1 MDRYAVLPVANLI
14 AQGCTLQL
22 ARDFDEKLFVEFEE
36 FVSADKD
43 FVLLQE
49 EKDLLGKVRTV
60 NQVRED
66 RGLDHVEWGDD
77 PVAKVGEVPYDP
89 DDMGGFETDMP
100 SAFGDPEPEEPEDPE
115 EEEEPEDEAERV
127 AGARSTTS
135 RGKKTQ
141 HGRSSKTRLPYFH
154 PDAEW
159 KRQMH
164 REKKFVP
171 TMLRVMRSI
180 FRDQHKSVMQKLAE
194 QQDAPR
200 ALPLDPAWSIN
211 PELLID
217 PDEWERMFAVRAEP
231 LRQAAF
237 LEIVR
242 ETITGLGGEAE
253 AFVFTDEIQKKLA
266 EQGAL
271 LVKQVNATTGKRLA
285 EAVYQGQADAIA
297 GAIGEGVAAGEAPLS
312 IAHRIEKVFKVRN
325 KEARTIARTEVLK
338 ATQMAQL
345 EAFAEMDVERKQ
357 WNCSFRNSRD
367 PHKAASGDV
376 VERGQ
381 PFYLD
386 GEPAAAPGIGF
397 GGGQLSAAN
406 SINCQCFL
414 TPVFD

>member
-1 MDRYAVLPVANLI
+1 
-14 AQGCTLQL
+14 
-22 ARDFDEKLFVEFEE
+22 
-36 FVSADKD
+36 
-43 FVLLQE
+43 
-49 EKDLLGKVRTV
+49 
-60 NQVRED
+60 
-66 RGLDHVEWGDD
+66 
-77 PVAKVGEVPYDP
+77 
-89 DDMGGFETDMP
+89 
-100 SAFGDPEPEEPEDPE
+100 
-115 EEEEPEDEAERV
+115 
-127 AGARSTTS
+127 
-135 RGKKTQ
+135 
-141 HGRSSKTRLPYFH
+141 LPYFH

-180 FRDQHKSVMQKLAE
+180 FRDQQKSVMQKLAE

-200 ALPLDPAWSIN
+200 ALPVDPSLAIN

-217 PDEWERMFAVRAEP
+217 PDEWERLFAVRAEP

-242 ETITGLGGEAE
+242 ETITGLGGDSE
-253 AFVFTDEIQKKLA
+253 AFVFTDEIQKSLA

-285 EAVYQGQADAIA
+285 EAVTKAQADAIA
-297 GAIGEGVAAGEAPLS
+297 ASIGEGVVAGEAPLS
-312 IAHRIEKVFKVRN
+312 IAKRIEKVFQVRN

-345 EAFAEMDVERKQ
+345 EAFDEMDVERKQ
-357 WNCSFRNSRD
+357 WNTSRRNTRD
-367 PHKAASGDV
+367 SHIYAEGQIRDRGD
-376 VERGQ
+376 
-381 PFYLD
+381 PFLLEYELAD
-386 GEPAAAPGIGF
+386 APGLGA
-397 GGGQLSAAN
+397 GGSQLSAAN